1 MEKRKFL
8 RRRPRADDGFTMIEL
23 LTVIAI
29 IGALAAML
37 LPALSMGRERAR
49 RTTCMNNLRQF
60 AMAYEMYAA
69 DFYEKFPIDKD
80 CLYGGD
86 RTICPRY
93 MNTPSTFW
101 CPSSG
106 NRNNTV
112 PAAINSASW
121 DNSYAFVFGLTASN
135 KAAVP
140 VPVVSD
146 RHIYQSGETGYGNHK
161 YGVNVLYID
170 SSVQWMNAVDIH
182 YAFRH
187 TTDSPPFPAEQG
199 SQGPVNTNLNV
210 SYCAVL
216 DPSDHIVSVNSITIQ
231 DAYRLNW
238 GEE

>member
-112 PAAINSASW
+112 PAAIDSANW

-170 SSVQWMNAVDIH
+170 SSVQWMNAVDII
-182 YAFRH
+182 YPSY
-187 TTDSPPFPAEQG
+187 TWLVDVDG
-199 SQGPVNTNLNV
+199 SIGPVTANV
-210 SYCAVL
+210 NVAYAWVEEIKSYISYA
-216 DPSDHIVSVNSITIQ
+216 IG
-231 DAYRLNW
+231 DAYKAEW